1 LNTRLKD
8 FSPYAGVMDYSYG
21 LEDVAMFLNGF
32 PEKNSTP
39 TMGGEVT
46 HPKNTTMFDDN
57 MIKTTGISIGVSS
70 YMREE

>member
-1 LNTRLKD
+1 
-8 FSPYAGVMDYSYG
+8 
-21 LEDVAMFLNGF
+21 MFLNGF